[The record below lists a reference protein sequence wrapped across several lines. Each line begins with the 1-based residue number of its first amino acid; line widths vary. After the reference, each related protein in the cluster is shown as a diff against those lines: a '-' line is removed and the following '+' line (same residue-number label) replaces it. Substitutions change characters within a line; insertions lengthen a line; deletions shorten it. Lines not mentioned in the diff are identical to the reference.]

1 VTRFLLIRHGHTD
14 AVGQVLA
21 GRAQGVDLDARGREQ
36 AEGLVSRL
44 ETVMIDAIFVSP
56 LVRTRQTA
64 EPLARVRNLKT
75 RELTGLDELDYGE
88 WQGVRLDA
96 LTADPYWS
104 SYNAQR
110 SLFRIPGGELLAEA
124 QLRMVQV
131 LEQLHV
137 QLPGTSIALFGHGD
151 PIRALL
157 AYLLGM
163 PLDLIARLEVAP
175 ASVSIVQREGT
186 SATVLCINHV
196 GRIAELGT

>member
-1 VTRFLLIRHGHTD
+1 VTRFLLIRHGHTG
-14 AVGQVLA
+14 AGGQVLA
-21 GRAQGVDLDARGREQ
+21 GRAQGIDLDARGREQ

-44 ETVMIDAIFVSP
+44 EAVMIDTIFVSP
-56 LVRTRQTA
+56 LARTRQTA

-75 RELTGLDELDYGE
+75 RELSGLHELDYGE
-88 WQGVRLDA
+88 WQGARLDA

-131 LEQLHV
+131 LEQLHA
-137 QLPGTSIALFGHGD
+137 QAPGTSIALFGHGD

-163 PLDLIARLEVAP
+163 PLDHVTRLEVAP
-175 ASVSIVQREGT
+175 ASVSVVQREH
-186 SATVLCINHV
+186 ANVTVVCVNHV
-196 GRIAELGT
+196 GRIAELGS